1 MTHTNI
7 FRYHFRMIVLFCIS
21 MFACTDL
28 TDVENDVKEL
38 QKTVND
44 LQEAVSALQLA
55 YQNGKVIES
64 VQPLNDNS
72 ETGWDITFSDGSSIR
87 LENGK
92 DGENGE
98 NGITPYLMIDVE
110 GYWCVSYDGGH
121 TFDKISD
128 KNGNFF
134 LSEGQEGISIRV
146 VINENGYYAYETY
159 YASTPDVTLSTI
171 VTPYTSDTSHIISSI
186 EKNEKNG
193 LITLVMADNT
203 SFTFNLDI
211 TYPTGIVLL
220 TNNLS
225 VGKNSVSV
233 FEFRVNPSNAVFS
246 LDVKDDHPQ
255 LELDKID
262 INTRTDAP
270 SYVTPPTNY
279 KLIKVEHS
287 LNEKGEIKV
296 GQYKAYIQDLG
307 IASDYTEE
315 VILVLST
322 KDGTGNSIQL
332 SSSLLHIS
340 SGGGGNSF
348 LSFGVSS
355 SVVGM
360 FDALGISGKDVSVCV
375 PYGTDISNL
384 VATFNTNGDK
394 VFVDDVEQISGV
406 TVNDFSTPIVYRIIS
421 KQNVTQEY
429 KVTIYSFDLPVI
441 YVTTPQQTPILS
453 KDDWVEDGNIRIWMT
468 NGIIGDLGG
477 TSVKGRG
484 NSTWSFPKKPY
495 AIKLDKKAEVLGMPK
510 HKRWVLLANWIDRTL
525 MRNHIAFTIAKNT
538 ESLGWTPRGEFV
550 ELILN
555 GKHLGNYYLC
565 EQIKIDKSRV
575 NIAEMES
582 TDIDGDAITGG
593 YLLEMDINYDE
604 VNKFHTDIRNLPVNI
619 KEPDEDVL
627 VDKQFN
633 YIQNYINQVER
644 AIYADNFSIDGHS
657 YTEYIDVNSFIDWW
671 LVHELTH
678 NGEPGWPKSS
688 YMHKDKNDKLV
699 AGPVWD
705 FDYWTFVPEERFCMK
720 HGIWYSRLFEDPY
733 FVTLVKQKW
742 NSSQPVFESIV
753 SEIDNTALK
762 IKNSEKANFKMWPL
776 TDNINEDAEMTFE
789 EAVNHMKKTYLNRI
803 SWMDEAINDL

>member
-7 FRYHFRMIVLFCIS
+7 FRYHFQMILLFCIS
-21 MFACTDL
+21 MCACTDL

-92 DGENGE
+92 DGESGE
-98 NGITPYLMIDVE
+98 NGITPYLMIDSE
-110 GYWCVSYDGGH
+110 GYWCVSYDNGN
-121 TFDKISD
+121 TFNKISD
-128 KNGNFF
+128 KDGNTFQ
-134 LSEGQEGISIRV
+134 SGGKEGISIRV
-146 VINENGYYAYETY
+146 VINEDGYYTYETY
-159 YASTPDVTLSTI
+159 YTSAPDIVLNTL

-186 EKNEKNG
+186 KKNEYTG
-193 LITLVMADNT
+193 IITLIMTDNT

-211 TYPTGIVLL
+211 AYPTGIILL
-220 TNNLS
+220 TNSLS
-225 VGKNSVSV
+225 IGQNSVSV
-233 FEFRVNPSNAVFS
+233 FEFRVNPSNAIFS
-246 LDVKDDHPQ
+246 LDVLGDPSQ

-262 INTRTDAP
+262 INTRTNAS

-287 LNEKGEIKV
+287 LNEEGEIKV
-296 GQYKAYIQDLG
+296 GQYKAYVQDLG
-307 IASDYTEE
+307 IASDYNEK

-322 KDGTGNSIQL
+322 KDGAGNSIQL
-332 SSSLLHIS
+332 SSSLLYIA
-340 SGGGGNSF
+340 SGDEGNSF

-355 SVVGM
+355 SVTGM
-360 FDALGISGKDVSVCV
+360 FDALGISGKEISVCV
-375 PYGTDISNL
+375 PYGTDVSNL

-406 TVNDFSTPIVYRIIS
+406 TVNNFSTPITYRITS
-421 KQNVTQEY
+421 KQNVVQEY
-429 KVTIYSFDLPVI
+429 KVTIYSFDLPAV

-453 KDDWVEDGNIRIWMT
+453 KDDWVKNGIMRIWKT
-468 NGIIGDLGG
+468 DGVINDLGG

-538 ESLGWTPRGEFV
+538 ESLDWTPRGEFV

-565 EQIKIDKSRV
+565 EQIKIDKNRV

-582 TDIDGDAITGG
+582 TDIDGEVITGG

-705 FDYWTFVPEERFCMK
+705 FDY
-720 HGIWYSRLFEDPY
+720 
-733 FVTLVKQKW
+733 
-742 NSSQPVFESIV
+742 
-753 SEIDNTALK
+753 
-762 IKNSEKANFKMWPL
+762 
-776 TDNINEDAEMTFE
+776 
-789 EAVNHMKKTYLNRI
+789 
-803 SWMDEAINDL
+803 

>member
-1 MTHTNI
+1 M
-7 FRYHFRMIVLFCIS
+7 C
-21 MFACTDL
+21 ACTDL

-87 LENGK
+87 LKNGK

-159 YASTPDVTLSTI
+159 YVSAPDVTLSTI

-246 LDVKDDHPQ
+246 LDVKDAHPQ

-270 SYVTPPTNY
+270 SYVTPPINY

-322 KDGTGNSIQL
+322 KDGIGNSIQL

-340 SGGGGNSF
+340 SGSGGNSF

-355 SVVGM
+355 SVVGK

-421 KQNVTQEY
+421 KQNVAQEY
-429 KVTIYSFDLPVI
+429 KVTVYSFDLPVI

-453 KDDWVEDGNIRIWMT
+453 KDDWVEDGNICIWMT

-565 EQIKIDKSRV
+565 EQIKIDK
-575 NIAEMES
+575 
-582 TDIDGDAITGG
+582 
-593 YLLEMDINYDE
+593 
-604 VNKFHTDIRNLPVNI
+604 
-619 KEPDEDVL
+619 
-627 VDKQFN
+627 
-633 YIQNYINQVER
+633 
-644 AIYADNFSIDGHS
+644 
-657 YTEYIDVNSFIDWW
+657 TELI
-671 LVHELTH
+671 LR
-678 NGEPGWPKSS
+678 K
-688 YMHKDKNDKLV
+688 
-699 AGPVWD
+699 
-705 FDYWTFVPEERFCMK
+705 
-720 HGIWYSRLFEDPY
+720 
-733 FVTLVKQKW
+733 
-742 NSSQPVFESIV
+742 
-753 SEIDNTALK
+753 
-762 IKNSEKANFKMWPL
+762 
-776 TDNINEDAEMTFE
+776 
-789 EAVNHMKKTYLNRI
+789 
-803 SWMDEAINDL
+803 

>member
-1 MTHTNI
+1 M
-7 FRYHFRMIVLFCIS
+7 C
-21 MFACTDL
+21 ACTDL

-92 DGENGE
+92 DGESGE
-98 NGITPYLMIDVE
+98 NGITPYLMIDSE
-110 GYWCVSYDGGH
+110 GYWCVSYDNGN
-121 TFDKISD
+121 TFNKISD
-128 KNGNFF
+128 KDGNTFQ
-134 LSEGQEGISIRV
+134 SGGKEGISIRV
-146 VINENGYYAYETY
+146 VINEDGYYTYETY
-159 YASTPDVTLSTI
+159 YTSAPDIVLNTL

-186 EKNEKNG
+186 KKNEYTG
-193 LITLVMADNT
+193 IITLIMTDNT

-211 TYPTGIVLL
+211 AYPTGIILL
-220 TNNLS
+220 TNSLS
-225 VGKNSVSV
+225 IGQNSVSV
-233 FEFRVNPSNAVFS
+233 FEFRVNPSNAIFS
-246 LDVKDDHPQ
+246 LDVLGDPSQ

-262 INTRTDAP
+262 INTRTNAS

-287 LNEKGEIKV
+287 LNEEGEIKV
-296 GQYKAYIQDLG
+296 GQYKAYVQDLG
-307 IASDYTEE
+307 IASDYNEK

-322 KDGTGNSIQL
+322 KDGAGNSIQL
-332 SSSLLHIS
+332 SSSLLYIA
-340 SGGGGNSF
+340 SGDEGNSF

-355 SVVGM
+355 SVTGM
-360 FDALGISGKDVSVCV
+360 FDALGISGKEISVCV
-375 PYGTDISNL
+375 PYGTDVSNL

-406 TVNDFSTPIVYRIIS
+406 TVNNFSTPITYRITS
-421 KQNVTQEY
+421 KQNVVQEY
-429 KVTIYSFDLPVI
+429 KVTIYSFDLPAV

-453 KDDWVEDGNIRIWMT
+453 KDDWVKNGIMRIWKT
-468 NGIIGDLGG
+468 DGVINDLGG

-538 ESLGWTPRGEFV
+538 ESLDWTPRGEFV

-565 EQIKIDKSRV
+565 EQIKIDKNRV

-582 TDIDGDAITGG
+582 TDIDGEVITGG

-705 FDYWTFVPEERFCMK
+705 FDY
-720 HGIWYSRLFEDPY
+720 
-733 FVTLVKQKW
+733 
-742 NSSQPVFESIV
+742 
-753 SEIDNTALK
+753 
-762 IKNSEKANFKMWPL
+762 
-776 TDNINEDAEMTFE
+776 
-789 EAVNHMKKTYLNRI
+789 
-803 SWMDEAINDL
+803 

>member
-1 MTHTNI
+1 
-7 FRYHFRMIVLFCIS
+7 MILLFCIS
-21 MFACTDL
+21 MCACTDL
-28 TDVENDVKEL
+28 TDVENNVKEL

-159 YASTPDVTLSTI
+159 YASAPDVTLSTI

-270 SYVTPPTNY
+270 SYVTPPINY

-307 IASDYTEE
+307 IASDYMEE

-340 SGGGGNSF
+340 SGSGGNSF

-355 SVVGM
+355 SVVGK

-384 VATFNTNGDK
+384 VATFYTNGDK

-421 KQNVTQEY
+421 KQNVAQEY
-429 KVTIYSFDLPVI
+429 KVTVYSFDLPVI

-453 KDDWVEDGNIRIWMT
+453 KDDWVEDGNICIWMT

-565 EQIKIDKSRV
+565 EQIKIDKNRV
-575 NIAEMES
+575 NIAEIES
-582 TDIDGDAITGG
+582 TDIDEDAITGG

-671 LVHELTH
+671 LVHELTR

-688 YMHKDKNDKLV
+688 YMYKDKNSKLV

-705 FDYWTFVPEERFCMK
+705 FDYQTFVPYEEFYMT
-720 HGIWYSRLFEDPY
+720 HGIWYSRLFENSD
-733 FVTLVKQKW
+733 FVELVKQKW
-742 NSSQPVFESIV
+742 NSSKFVFESIV

-762 IKNSEKANFKMWPL
+762 IEKSEKVNSKMWPL
-776 TDNINEDAEMTFE
+776 IDNINGDEGMTFE
-789 EAVNHMKKTYLNRI
+789 EAVTRMKKTYQDRI
-803 SWMDEAINDL
+803 SWMNKSINDL

>member
-7 FRYHFRMIVLFCIS
+7 LRYHFRMILLLCIS
-21 MFACTDL
+21 MYACTDL
-28 TDVENDVKEL
+28 TNVENDVKEL
-38 QKTVND
+38 QKTVSD
-44 LQEAVSALQLA
+44 LQEAVSVLQTA
-55 YQNGKVIES
+55 YQDGKVIKS
-64 VQPLNDNS
+64 VEPLNENS
-72 ETGWDITFSDGSSIR
+72 ISGWDITFSDGSSIR

-92 DGENGE
+92 DGENGK
-98 NGITPYLMIDVE
+98 NGITPYLMIDE
-110 GYWCVSYDGGH
+110 DGYWCVSYDGGS
-121 TFDKISD
+121 TFNKMYD
-128 KNGNFF
+128 KNGNPYP
-134 LSEGQEGISIRV
+134 SEGKEGISIRV
-146 VINENGYYAYETY
+146 VINEDGFYTYETY
-159 YASTPDVTLSTI
+159 CTFAPDIVLSTI
-171 VTPYTSDTSHIISSI
+171 VTPYTSNASSIISSI
-186 EKNEKNG
+186 KKNEQSG
-193 LITLVMADNT
+193 VITLIMSDNT
-203 SFTFNLDI
+203 SFIFNLDVN
-211 TYPTGIVLL
+211 YPTGVILL

-225 VGKNSVSV
+225 IGQNSISV

-246 LDVKDDHPQ
+246 LDVLSDHSQ

-322 KDGTGNSIQL
+322 KDGAGNSIQL

-375 PYGTDISNL
+375 PYGTDMSNL

-406 TVNDFSTPIVYRIIS
+406 TVNDFSTPVVYRIIS
-421 KQNVTQEY
+421 KQNVAQEY

-453 KDDWVEDGNIRIWMT
+453 KDDWVKDGNIRIWTT
-468 NGIIGDLGG
+468 NGIINDLGG

-538 ESLGWTPRGEFV
+538 ESLPWTPRGEFV

-633 YIQNYINQVER
+633 YIRNYINQVER
-644 AIYADNFSIDGHS
+644 AIYADNFSINGHS

-671 LVHELTH
+671 LVHELAR

-688 YMHKDKNDKLV
+688 YMYKDKNSKLV

-705 FDYWTFVPEERFCMK
+705 FDYQTFVPYEEFYMT
-720 HGIWYSRLFEDPY
+720 HGIWYSRFFENSD
-733 FVTLVKQKW
+733 FVELVKQKW
-742 NSSQPVFESIV
+742 NSSKFVFESIV

-762 IKNSEKANFKMWPL
+762 IEKSEKVNSKMWPL
-776 TDNINEDAEMTFE
+776 IDNINGDEGMTFE
-789 EAVNHMKKTYLNRI
+789 EAVTRMKKTYQDRI
-803 SWMDEAINDL
+803 SWMNKAINDL

>member
-7 FRYHFRMIVLFCIS
+7 FRYHFQMILLFCIS
-21 MFACTDL
+21 MCACTDL
-28 TDVENDVKEL
+28 TDVENNVKEL

-159 YASTPDVTLSTI
+159 YASAPDVTLSTI

-270 SYVTPPTNY
+270 SYVTPPINY

-340 SGGGGNSF
+340 SGSGGNSF

-355 SVVGM
+355 SVVGK

-429 KVTIYSFDLPVI
+429 KVTVYSFDLPVI

-565 EQIKIDKSRV
+565 EQIKIDKNRV
-575 NIAEMES
+575 NIAEIES
-582 TDIDGDAITGG
+582 TDIDEDAITGG

-671 LVHELTH
+671 LVHELTR

-688 YMHKDKNDKLV
+688 YMYKDKNSKLV

-705 FDYWTFVPEERFCMK
+705 FDYQTFVPYEEFYMT
-720 HGIWYSRLFEDPY
+720 HGIWYSRLFENSD
-733 FVTLVKQKW
+733 FVELVKQKW
-742 NSSQPVFESIV
+742 NSSKFVFESIV

-762 IKNSEKANFKMWPL
+762 IEKSEKVNSKMWPL
-776 TDNINEDAEMTFE
+776 IDNINGDEGMTFE
-789 EAVNHMKKTYLNRI
+789 EAVTRMKKTYQDRI
-803 SWMDEAINDL
+803 SWMNKSINDL